1 VTRVDAHQIDI
12 IALAWARELGLPDLG
27 LVRPGTRHIRVD
39 QSSDRVRFLRLAG
52 ASALVGPDWAIER
65 AERYSDDELTDGATM
80 LTITKDHGGSCSGP
94 RLLSFAAD
102 VGTEIG
108 REDPLIS
115 HDLEHVLA
123 LQSACPPDDTAEA
136 DLTGKRNWFT
146 LVDAAGTPLSSSGYA
161 EWQGILAH
169 MGTLTSPDHRRRGH
183 GAVVARLTTN
193 DAIDVG
199 LIPQW
204 RSHPGNTASRRLA
217 ASLGYEELGVHTVAT
232 LPRSTV

>member
-1 VTRVDAHQIDI
+1 MDAHQIDI
-12 IALAWARELGLPDLG
+12 IALAWSRELGLPDSG
-27 LVRPGTRHIRVD
+27 LAGPGTRHVRVD
-39 QSSDRVRFLRLAG
+39 QTADRVRFLRLAG
-52 ASALVGPDWAIER
+52 ASALVGPQWAIER
-65 AERYSDDELTDGATM
+65 AEGYSDDELSGGAAM
-80 LTITKDHGGSCSGP
+80 LAITKDHGGTCSGP

-123 LQSACPPDDTAEA
+123 LQSACPPDDVAEA
-136 DLTGKRNWFT
+136 DLTDRRNWFT
-146 LVDAAGTPLSSSGYA
+146 LVDDAGTPLSSSGYS
-161 EWQGILAH
+161 EWQGILAQ
-169 MGTLTSPDHRRRGH
+169 MAVLTAPEHRRRGH

-193 DAIDVG
+193 DAIDGG

-217 ASLGYEELGVHTVAT
+217 ASLGYEELGIHTVAALT
-232 LPRSTV
+232 GSSV